1 LKFICAILF
10 IAPIFCNGQSICID
24 SSTVK
29 KANIYLIKGAKARE
43 DLALY
48 RKMRRVDS
56 IYIDTLRSVN
66 KTYLSQNAELLDAS
80 AKIKQ
85 QRKYLLIYS
94 IFITLWQIFKK

>member
-1 LKFICAILF
+1 MTL
-10 IAPIFCNGQSICID
+10 
-24 SSTVK
+24 K

-48 RKMRRVDS
+48 RKMRSVDS
-56 IYIDTLRSVN
+56 IYIDTLRICY
-66 KTYLSQNAELLDAS
+66 KKELSKNAELLDANS
-80 AKIKQ
+80 KIKE

>member
-1 LKFICAILF
+1 
-10 IAPIFCNGQSICID
+10 
-24 SSTVK
+24 
-29 KANIYLIKGAKARE
+29 
-43 DLALY
+43 
-48 RKMRRVDS
+48 MRRVDS